1 MCANSNTTSPNENSN
16 EKLDWSQLYFGHI
29 TQTEIRDAAADAY
42 WQSLRKSLKGLTL
55 EEKYDSL
62 AAYYE
67 HELSHIID
75 KFLDHYPADFDSYTR
90 ERRMLEVRITNY
102 VTALSRGGLI
112 KPEDYKCKQ

>member
-1 MCANSNTTSPNENSN
+1 MCT
-16 EKLDWSQLYFGHI
+16 KLDWSKLYFGHI
-29 TQTEIRDAAADAY
+29 TQTEIRSAIADSY

-62 AAYYE
+62 MNYYVRASEAYKKCIE
-67 HELSHIID
+67 SDCID
-75 KFLDHYPADFDSYTR
+75 SNVYTR
-90 ERRMLEVRITNY
+90 AMRMLEVRITNY